1 MQEKFFEMFPLS
13 IARAVQDGVKDQ
25 WCAAPGEGRSTP
37 RHFVE
42 HRAEAEQVR
51 ARVQL
56 FTPRLLRRH
65 IGRSALRHSGA
76 GEVCGID
83 LGGWRIL

>member
-1 MQEKFFEMFPLS
+1 MASKIS
-13 IARAVQDGVKDQ
+13 GVLPPVK
-25 WCAAPGEGRSTP
+25 AGRP
-37 RHFVE
+37 RRHFVE

-83 LGGWRIL
+83 RGGWRIL